1 MNKIYDR
8 VSSLAETEYIIQC
21 DSGAHLV
28 GTYDGGTDAVREYTA
43 VKLVKFPGNEVLDE
57 TTVYGA
63 DPPDKIEYTGNAPPY
78 QSGGKPST
86 EEVSAVIL
94 TSIQRSRRRID
105 LED

>member
-57 TTVYGA
+57 TTGRGQA
-63 DPPDKIEYTGNAPPY
+63 SCPGSHSRLNAEWFD
-78 QSGGKPST
+78 SKDR
-86 EEVSAVIL
+86 AL
-94 TSIQRSRRRID
+94 D
-105 LED
+105 